1 MEPISSID
9 EGGRGW
15 KQNRP
20 SNGAIASSDGLD
32 HNEGRIF
39 MKQRR
44 STKGKPSSGQ
54 EVSDS
59 NPPKAPVEP
68 SQSAALRSREPAQAA
83 DDRPSAAAASQ
94 YRADQSEN
102 SRSSTQSVGEVL
114 PERLENGDLESCRTC
129 AVEDMQKGGQ
139 TRERIAQRA
148 YALYEA
154 GGYEQGRA
162 LEHWLEAEREV
173 AGDNDWDH

>member
-1 MEPISSID
+1 
-9 EGGRGW
+9 
-15 KQNRP
+15 
-20 SNGAIASSDGLD
+20 
-32 HNEGRIF
+32 

-54 EVSDS
+54 RVSDS
-59 NPPKAPVEP
+59 NPSKAPVES
-68 SQSAALRSREPAQAA
+68 SQTAGLSGSKPVPAHPNNG
-83 DDRPSAAAASQ
+83 PSASAPSE
-94 YRADQSEN
+94 YRAGHDEN
-102 SRSSTQSVGEVL
+102 SSSSMRSADEHL
-114 PERLENGDLESCRTC
+114 PECLDAGAKESCRTSE
-129 AVEDMQKGGQ
+129 ADEMQKSGQ

-173 AGDNDWDH
+173 AGESNDWDH